1 MTEQIAREEPTGRMR
16 LLQDWPPGGA
26 ERLQQEWSV
35 WPVVDGVH
43 MRNRLEWRD
52 VPVVE
57 GEPAEDR
64 LKPLKTI
71 SAADIFMAEP
81 TTTDEVRIAERMM
94 SKRILDAIAG
104 AIEASTPHAER
115 YAEDVARTALIAL
128 RDATRSIRT
137 AEEITRILGDGDDQ
151 T

>member
-1 MTEQIAREEPTGRMR
+1 
-16 LLQDWPPGGA
+16 
-26 ERLQQEWSV
+26 
-35 WPVVDGVH
+35 

-81 TTTDEVRIAERMM
+81 TTTEEVRIAERMM